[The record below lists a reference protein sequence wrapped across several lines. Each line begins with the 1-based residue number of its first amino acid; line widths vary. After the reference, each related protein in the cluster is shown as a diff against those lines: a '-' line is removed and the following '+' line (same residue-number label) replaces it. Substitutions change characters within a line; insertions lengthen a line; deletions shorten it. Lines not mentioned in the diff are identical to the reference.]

1 VGPGDLQEIL
11 KRAGAGAS
19 AAPVSPRLLVGTET
33 GDDAAVYALTEDLA
47 LVMTT
52 DFITPV
58 CDDPFLY
65 GQVAAAN
72 ALSDVYAMG
81 GRPLLALAVCAFPD
95 ALEPAIAAE
104 ICAGGAA
111 KAAEGGAV
119 VAGGHT
125 VRNAELFYGLAVTGQ
140 VHPRDIIRNAGA
152 RPGDRLVLTK
162 PLGTGILINGY
173 RSGVVGEADLLA
185 ACRIMAEL
193 NLQPSALMAVHG
205 AHAATDV
212 TGFGLA
218 GHALGMA
225 RASGVRLRVWP
236 DRLPT
241 FAEVP
246 RLIEAGVTS
255 KGARLNRQTYEPE
268 LGAPP
273 AGFGARELVVFD
285 PQTAGGLLVALPA
298 DRADAFVDALEN
310 AGTPAA
316 AIIGEVIGAAGGSP
330 GPGGKLLE
338 LAPST

>member
-11 KRAGAGAS
+11 NRAGSA

-33 GDDAAVYALTEDLA
+33 GDDAAVYAVTDDVA

-72 ALSDVYAMG
+72 AISDVYAMG
-81 GRPLLALAVCAFPD
+81 GRPLVALAVCAFPETLD
-95 ALEPAIAAE
+95 PALAAE

-111 KAAEGGAV
+111 KAAEAGAV

-140 VHPRDIIRNAGA
+140 VHPRNIIRNAGA

-162 PLGTGILINGY
+162 PLGTGLLINGY
-173 RSGVVGEADLLA
+173 RQGKVGEIELLA

-193 NLQPSALMAVHG
+193 NMQAAVLMVQHG

-225 RASGVRLRVWP
+225 RASGVRLRLWV
-236 DRLPT
+236 DRLPM
-241 FAEVP
+241 FADAA
-246 RLIEAGVTS
+246 RLIEEGVSS
-255 KGARLNRQTYEPE
+255 KGARLNRQAYETEVNAPQGV
-268 LGAPP
+268 LGT
-273 AGFGARELVVFD
+273 RELIVFD

-298 DRADAFVDALEN
+298 ERTDAFVEALEN

-316 AIIGEVIGAAGGSP
+316 AVIGEVVAEPAVASP
-330 GPGGKLLE
+330 QDVRILD
-338 LAPST
+338 LAPSA

>member
-1 VGPGDLQEIL
+1 VGPGDLQDIL
-11 KRAGAGAS
+11 KRAGSA

-33 GDDAAVYALTEDLA
+33 GDDAAVYALTDDLA

-81 GRPLLALAVCAFPD
+81 GRPLLALAVCAFPE
-95 ALEPAIAAE
+95 ALDPAVAAE

-111 KAAEGGAV
+111 KAAEAGAV
-119 VAGGHT
+119 VAGGHS
-125 VRNAELFYGLAVTGQ
+125 VRNPELFYGLAVTGQ
-140 VHPRDIIRNAGA
+140 VHPGNIIRNAGA

-162 PLGTGILINGY
+162 PLGTGVLINGY
-173 RSGVVGEADLLA
+173 RAGAVGELELLA

-193 NLQPSALMAVHG
+193 NSRAAALMTEHG

-225 RASGVRLRVWP
+225 RASGVRLRLWS
-236 DRLPT
+236 DRLPIFPDVT
-241 FAEVP
+241 

-255 KGARLNRQTYEPE
+255 KGAKLNRQTYESE
-268 LGAPP
+268 LDAA
-273 AGFGARELVVFD
+273 AGRDGARELIVFD
-285 PQTAGGLLVALPA
+285 PQTAGGLLVALPPE
-298 DRADAFVDALEN
+298 RTDAFVDALAN

-316 AIIGEVIGAAGGSP
+316 AVIGEVVGQSAD
-330 GPGGKLLE
+330 GPARDGKLLE
-338 LAPST
+338 LGPST

>member
-1 VGPGDLQEIL
+1 MGPGDLQDIL
-11 KRAGAGAS
+11 RRAGSS

-33 GDDAAVYALTEDLA
+33 GDDAAVYALTDDIA

-81 GRPLLALAVCAFPD
+81 GRPLLALAVCAFPE
-95 ALEPAIAAE
+95 ALDPALAGE

-111 KAAEGGAV
+111 KAAEAGAV
-119 VAGGHT
+119 VAGGHS

-140 VHPRDIIRNAGA
+140 VHPHRIIRNAGA

-162 PLGTGILINGY
+162 PLGTGVLINAY
-173 RSGVVGEADLLA
+173 RGGAVGEVELLT

-193 NLQPSALMAVHG
+193 NLQASALMTEHG

-212 TGFGLA
+212 TGFGFA

-225 RASGVRLRVWP
+225 RASGVRLRVWT
-236 DRLPT
+236 DRLPI
-241 FAEVP
+241 FADVP

-255 KGARLNRQTYEPE
+255 KGARLNRQTYESE
-268 LGAPP
+268 LGAP
-273 AGFGARELVVFD
+273 AGGYGARELIVFD
-285 PQTAGGLLVALPA
+285 PQTAGGLLVALPPERTE
-298 DRADAFVDALEN
+298 DFVDALAN

-316 AIIGEVIGAAGGSP
+316 AVVGEVVDLSGDGL
-330 GPGGKLLE
+330 PGGGKRLE
-338 LAPST
+338 LGPST